1 LQKSKKQKCCGKLKC
16 RCRI

>member
-1 LQKSKKQKCCGKLKC
+1 MREAKC